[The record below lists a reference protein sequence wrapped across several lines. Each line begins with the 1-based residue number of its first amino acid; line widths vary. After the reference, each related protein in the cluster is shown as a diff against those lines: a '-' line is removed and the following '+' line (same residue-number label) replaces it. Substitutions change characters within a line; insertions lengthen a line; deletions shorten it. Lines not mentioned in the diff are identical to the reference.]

1 MAAVAFPYGAAAM
14 GKSGFAWP
22 DAGIFRAKYA
32 PGSGF
37 AGISRPVRIANRAI
51 LRLAG
56 SHGAIS
62 CINTAFG
69 SINGGLA
76 RHDGAT
82 ALGKA
87 DLSLLNK
94 TFSIGKETPA
104 SGVARL
110 PYLTKALP

>member
-1 MAAVAFPYGAAAM
+1 MAAVALPHGAAAM

-22 DAGIFRAKYA
+22 DASLFRAKNA

-37 AGISRPVRIANRAI
+37 AGISRPARTANLAI

-56 SHGAIS
+56 SHGAFS
-62 CINTAFG
+62 CINAGFG

-87 DLSLLNK
+87 DISILYE
-94 TFSIGKETPA
+94 TFSIG
-104 SGVARL
+104 
-110 PYLTKALP
+110 

>member
-1 MAAVAFPYGAAAM
+1 MAAVSLLYGAAAM
-14 GKSGFAWP
+14 GKSGFARP
-22 DAGIFRAKYA
+22 DAGIFRAKNA

-37 AGISRPVRIANRAI
+37 AGSSRPVRTANRAI

-56 SHGAIS
+56 SQGAFS
-62 CINTAFG
+62 CINTGFG

-82 ALGKA
+82 ALGNA
-87 DLSLLNK
+87 DLSMLNA
-94 TFSIGKETPA
+94 TFSIGNETPA

-110 PYLTKALP
+110 PYLIKAFP